1 MLNAN
6 DFKKNQIVF
15 LFTNEGDKLSF
26 LNDNII
32 VKNKEGG
39 IKYQST
45 CYRLFMICVV
55 GNISIT
61 SGLIQRSKKFG
72 FSICLMTTT
81 FKVYEILGAR
91 MEGNTLLRKHQYEY
105 TENDIGRKIEQNKI
119 KNQSQILKNI
129 RGKNQIMKEGIE
141 LLDKM
146 VVQLEQQ
153 LEYLEVMG
161 IEGNAARVYF
171 SRVFDNVDWKG
182 RKPRIKNDYVNVT
195 LDIGYTMLFNIV
207 DAILQVYGFDT
218 YYGVF
223 HKCFYMRKSLVCDLM
238 EPIRPVVD
246 YQVRKSINLGQCKEN
261 DFEVVN
267 NRWCLKY
274 KSNPQYIQF
283 LMNAILEY
291 KDDIFLY
298 IQQYY
303 RFFMKRKSVS
313 EIPVFIIH

>member
-6 DFKKNQIVF
+6 DFKKKQIVF
-15 LFTNEGDKLSF
+15 LFTNEADKLSF

-261 DFEVVN
+261 DFEVIN